1 MKVKGHFRIAALAGS
16 LLLLGLAGCVE
27 QDVSMSL
34 TGSVVFDGSLD
45 EDSGL
50 VRCDISSAKPGSV
63 ETYFQAADLNL
74 AQPMPL
80 HFTAEII
87 NLLEAS
93 NQSASGGDSFPGL
106 AQDQNSIRVT
116 KATIR
121 YPTELNNF
129 AGAGLAEQYLAKSAV
144 FSAVLQSG
152 RGGAISP
159 FELVSLRDFGN
170 ASAFYDEAI
179 AAAGLPAGT
188 QDAIIP
194 LIAEIQIEGETF
206 SGEMVESNIFQFPIN
221 LCKSCE
227 LNTTPLCVL
236 TD

>member
-1 MKVKGHFRIAALAGS
+1 MKVSNRFRIAALAGS
-16 LLLLGLAGCVE
+16 LLLVGLAGCVE

-34 TGSVVFDGSLD
+34 TGSVVYEGTLD
-45 EDSGL
+45 EDSGMVL
-50 VRCDISSAKPGSV
+50 CDITSAKPGSV

-74 AQPMPL
+74 SQPSPL

-121 YPTELNNF
+121 YPAALNNF
-129 AGAGLAEQYLAKSAV
+129 AGAALAEKYLAKSAV

-170 ASAFYDEAI
+170 ANAFYDEAI
-179 AAAGLPAGT
+179 AEAGLPAGT

-206 SGEMVESNIFQFPIN
+206 GGELVESNIFQFPIN
-221 LCKSCE
+221 LCKACE
-227 LNTTPLCVL
+227 IHTTPRCVV
-236 TD
+236 TN